1 MRKGS
6 TIMTYIATNNFFEV
20 EDVYYMSDINDRDNT
35 AALHRDATK
44 ALAHCINTH
53 GWVNLPWMAETSG
66 LTIGELVDALKGV
79 IFQDPEQYDQH
90 PSESAGWI
98 LRSQYVC
105 GNLKARLELANVL
118 NCKYSGRF
126 NNNILALKQALPEQ
140 VAIEDIGIGIGCSW
154 IPAHFYEEFAQ
165 ETFGLFCTP
174 QISYSAKLGLWKV
187 KAPGSAAYAPH
198 NIITFGT
205 ERMPALKI
213 LEHTLNGSTIKIY
226 DEVPRLALKTGVA
239 RILNKN
245 ETLAAQEKQV
255 ALQQAFRDWVIR
267 DPERVRKLEEAYY
280 NTLVCVVSS
289 RYDGSF
295 LTLPDLNPE
304 FKPYPHQRD
313 AVARII
319 LDQDVL
325 LNHSVGSGK
334 TSTLIIGLHERKR
347 MGLSE
352 KNLVVVPN
360 NVLEAFERT
369 HHYLYPDDRILVVR
383 PEKEF
388 KPINRQKTLERIR
401 DEDFVAVYL
410 AYSSFEMVPMSRQYR
425 LDQMADEIRSLRA
438 SANTSSNHWEKT
450 QLNHIADQ
458 MSKKLAKMRQELPT
472 DKYIP
477 FDKLDI
483 TTLVVDEAHNF
494 KNVSVRTR
502 TDGVVGMNAVG
513 SRKCDALLEK
523 SRYVRKQGG
532 SLLFATGTPLTNSIS
547 DLFVLQQFLQPEQ
560 MDLLHLSHFDE
571 WIGSFAARQSGFEV
585 DVDSQNFR
593 IMTRFARFHNLPE
606 LTSLFANVCDFYNG
620 EDSSMGMPQCEGY
633 IDTVVLRSDEQTDYI
648 DELVYRTELIRAK
661 LVDPHE
667 DNLLKIT
674 HDGRAAALDIRLV
687 ESGHHPAPK
696 GTKVYACARN
706 VYRCWQKYPGTAQ
719 LVFSDLGT
727 PKKGFNVY
735 DELKAHL
742 VEWGIP
748 EQEIAFVHN
757 ADTDSKRRKLFAAVN
772 EASVRV
778 LIGSTSKLGT
788 GVNVQE
794 RLIAIHHLDVPWK
807 PSDMVQR
814 EGRLIRQG
822 NHNQEVFRYRYITAG
837 TFDAYSWQIVENKQR
852 FIGQFMSGSLLDR
865 DARDIDDAV
874 LSYAEIKAL
883 SVGDPLLKTRIETS
897 NLLERTKLHS
907 RHREQELRQMQ
918 QIVEDFPDKLDALNQ
933 SRSRLLEDQAHFVRN
948 RERMSRQERISFGC
962 ELLLALADNY
972 VRGDDRFFDEVH
984 GFRVLLPA
992 HMQAD
997 KPRVLIQGV
1006 TANCYEVDMADAK
1019 ENGCTQRIEY
1029 LLTHLDERISCVGE
1043 AISRIHEELRQAQN
1057 ELRKGNKYTREASA
1071 LREKLL
1077 NIDEELNRRAE
1088 RCSV

>member
-1 MRKGS
+1 MS
-6 TIMTYIATNNFFEV
+6 YMAMNNLFEV
-20 EDVYYMSDINDRDNT
+20 EDVYYMSDINDNDE
-35 AALHRDATK
+35 AAPLHRDATK

-53 GWVNLPWMAETSG
+53 GYVNLPWMAETSG
-66 LTIGELVDALKGV
+66 LSVGELVDALKGV

-90 PSESAGWI
+90 PSEADGWV
-98 LRSQYVC
+98 LRPQYIS
-105 GNLKARLELANVL
+105 GNLKDKLELTKVL
-118 NCKYSGRF
+118 IRKHSGRF
-126 NNNILALKQALPEQ
+126 NNNILALKQAMPKQ
-140 VAIEDIGIGIGCSW
+140 VAIDDIGISIGCSW
-154 IPAHFYEEFAQ
+154 IPVHDYEKFAQ
-165 ETFGLFCTP
+165 ETLGLFCAP
-174 QISYSAKLGLWKV
+174 KISYSAKLGLWKV
-187 KAPGSAAYAPH
+187 KSPGSAAYAPH

-213 LEHTLNGSTIKIY
+213 LEHTLNGSTVKIY
-226 DEVPRLALKTGVA
+226 DEVIRLDLPAGKA

-245 ETLAAQEKQV
+245 ETLAAQEKQE
-255 ALQQAFRDWVIR
+255 ALQQAFRDWVVK
-267 DPERVRKLEEAYY
+267 DPELVSQLEEAYY
-280 NTLVCVVSS
+280 STLACVVSS
-289 RYDGSF
+289 HYDGSF

-304 FKPYPHQRD
+304 FKPYPHQKD

-347 MGLSE
+347 MGLSG

-369 HHYLYPDDRILVVR
+369 HHDLYPDDQILTVR

-388 KPINRQKTLERIR
+388 KPANRQETLERIR
-401 DEDFVAVYL
+401 DEDFVAVYM
-410 AYSSFEMVPMSRQYR
+410 AYSSFDLIPMSRQYR
-425 LDQMADEIRSLRA
+425 LNQMADEIRSLRA
-438 SANTSSNHWEKT
+438 SANASGDHWEKI
-450 QLNHIADQ
+450 QLNRSADQ
-458 MSKKLAKMRQELPT
+458 MSKKLAKMRQELPA

-477 FDKLDI
+477 FDALGI

-502 TDGVVGMNAVG
+502 TDGVVGMNASG

-523 SRYVRKQGG
+523 SQYVRKQGG

-560 MDLLHLSHFDE
+560 MGLLHLNHFDE

-593 IMTRFARFHNLPE
+593 ITTRFSRFHNLPE
-606 LTSLFANVCDFYNG
+606 LINLFANVCDFYNG
-620 EDSSMGMPQCEGY
+620 DDSGMGLPQCESY
-633 IDTVVLRSDEQTDYI
+633 IDTEVPRSDEQTDYI

-687 ESGHHPAPK
+687 DSGQHPDPK
-696 GTKVYACARN
+696 GTKIYACARN

-735 DELKAHL
+735 DELKTRL
-742 VEWGIP
+742 VEMGIP
-748 EQEIAFVHN
+748 EQEIAFVHD
-757 ADTDSKRRKLFAAVN
+757 ADTDAKRRKLFKTVN
-772 EASVRV
+772 EAAMRV

-814 EGRLIRQG
+814 EGRLIRHG
-822 NHNQEVFRYRYITAG
+822 NRNQEVFRYRYITAG
-837 TFDAYSWQIVENKQR
+837 TFDSYSWQIVENKQR
-852 FIGQFMSGSLLDR
+852 FIGQFMSGALLDR

-918 QIVEDFPDKLDALNQ
+918 QIVEDFPDKLEVLKQ
-933 SRSRLLEDQAHFVRN
+933 SRRSLMEDQSHFSRN
-948 RERMSRQERISFGC
+948 RERLSRQERISFGC
-962 ELLLALADNY
+962 ELLLALADNHA
-972 VRGDDRFFDEVH
+972 RGDDRFFDEVH

-997 KPRVLIQGV
+997 KPRVLLQGV
-1006 TANCYEVDMADAK
+1006 TANRYEVDMADAK
-1019 ENGCTQRIEY
+1019 ENGCIQRIEH
-1029 LLTHLDERISCVGE
+1029 LLTHLDERITRVGK
-1043 AISRIHEELRQAQN
+1043 AISCIREEVRQAKN
-1057 ELRKGNKYTREASA
+1057 ELRKGNKYTQEVSA
-1071 LREKLL
+1071 LLEKLL

-1088 RCSV
+1088 KCAV

>member
-1 MRKGS
+1 
-6 TIMTYIATNNFFEV
+6 MTNMTANGFFEV
-20 EDVYYMSDINDRDNT
+20 EDVFDMPGIIESDARP
-35 AALHRDATK
+35 AHRDAEK
-44 ALAHCINTH
+44 ALAHCINTQGH
-53 GWVNLPWMAETSG
+53 VNLPWMAETSG
-66 LTIGELVDALKGV
+66 LSVGELVDALKGV

-90 PSESAGWI
+90 PSDVDGWL
-98 LRSQYVC
+98 LRPQYIS
-105 GNLKARLELANVL
+105 GNLKAKLEVVKVL
-118 NCKYSGRF
+118 NRKYSGRF
-126 NNNILALKQALPEQ
+126 NNNILALKQALPKQ
-140 VAIEDIGIGIGCSW
+140 VAIEDIGISIGCSW
-154 IPAHFYEEFAQ
+154 ISAQYYAEFAQ
-165 ETFGLFCTP
+165 ETFGLLCVP
-174 QISYSAKLGLWKV
+174 QISYSSKLGLWKV
-187 KAPGSAAYAPH
+187 KAPVSAAYAPH

-226 DEVPRLALKTGVA
+226 DEVPRPELKSGVA

-245 ETLAAQEKQV
+245 ETLAVQEKQE
-255 ALQQAFRDWVIR
+255 ALQQAFRDWVDR
-267 DPERVRKLEEAYY
+267 DPERVLKLEEAYY
-280 NTLVCVVSS
+280 NTLACVVSG

-304 FKPYPHQRD
+304 FNPYPHQRN
-313 AVARII
+313 AIARII

-360 NVLEAFERT
+360 NVLESFERT
-369 HHYLYPDDRILVVR
+369 HHHLYPDDRILVVR
-383 PEKEF
+383 PEREF
-388 KPINRQKTLERIR
+388 KPVNRQKILEQIR
-401 DEDFVAVYL
+401 DEDFVAVYM
-410 AYSSFEMVPMSRQYR
+410 AYSSFEMIPMSRHYR
-425 LDQMADEIRSLRA
+425 LNQMVDEIRSLRA
-438 SANTSSNHWEKT
+438 SAKISGNHWERI
-450 QLNHIADQ
+450 QLNHLADQ
-458 MSKKLAKMRQELPT
+458 MSKKLTKMRQELPA

-477 FDKLDI
+477 FDELSI

-547 DLFVLQQFLQPEQ
+547 DLFVLQQYLQPEQ
-560 MDLLHLSHFDE
+560 MELLHLSHFDE

-593 IMTRFARFHNLPE
+593 IMTRFSRFHNLPE
-606 LTSLFANVCDFYNG
+606 LISLFANVCDFYSG
-620 EDSSMGMPQCEGY
+620 DDSGMGLPQCEGY
-633 IDTVVLRSDEQTDYI
+633 IDTVVPRSDEQKDYI

-687 ESGHHPAPK
+687 ESGQHPDPK
-696 GTKVYACARN
+696 ETKVYACARS
-706 VYRCWQKYPGTAQ
+706 VFRCWQKYPGTAQ
-719 LVFSDLGT
+719 LVFSDLST
-727 PKKGFNVY
+727 PKKGFNIY
-735 DELKAHL
+735 DELKTQL
-742 VEWGIP
+742 VELGIP

-757 ADTDSKRRKLFAAVN
+757 ADTDTKRRRLFAAVN

-794 RLIAIHHLDVPWK
+794 HLIAIHHLDVPWK

-822 NHNQEVFRYRYITAG
+822 NRNQKVFRYRYITAG

-852 FIGQFMSGSLLDR
+852 FIGQFMSGALLDR
-865 DARDIDDAV
+865 DACDIDDAV

-918 QIVEDFPDKLDALNQ
+918 QIVEDFPDRLDALNQ
-933 SRSRLLEDQAHFVRN
+933 SRSRLLEDQAHFAQN
-948 RERMSRQERISFGC
+948 RERVSRQERISFGY
-962 ELLLALADNY
+962 ELLVALADNH
-972 VRGDDRFFDEVH
+972 VRVDERFFDEVH

-992 HMQAD
+992 YMQVD

-1006 TANCYEVDMADAK
+1006 TANRYEVDMADAK
-1019 ENGCTQRIEY
+1019 ENGCIQRIEH
-1029 LLTHLDERISCVGE
+1029 LLTHLDERISRVGE
-1043 AISRIHEELRQAQN
+1043 AISRIREELCQAQN
-1057 ELRKGNKYTREASA
+1057 ELRKGNKYTQEISV
-1071 LREKLL
+1071 LQEKLI
-1077 NIDEELNRRAE
+1077 NIDEELNRRAVE
-1088 RCSV
+1088 CAI

>member
-1 MRKGS
+1 
-6 TIMTYIATNNFFEV
+6 MTNMTANSFFE
-20 EDVYYMSDINDRDNT
+20 INDVFDLPGILDGDHD
-35 AALHRDATK
+35 APLHRDAVK
-44 ALAHCINTH
+44 ALAKCINTH
-53 GWVNLPWMAETSG
+53 GCVNLPWMADSSG
-66 LTIGELVDALKGV
+66 LSVWELVDALNGI

-90 PSESAGWI
+90 HSEENGWL
-98 LRSQYVC
+98 LRPQYIS
-105 GNLKARLELANVL
+105 GNLKLKLERTKAL
-118 NCKYSGRF
+118 NRQYSGRF
-126 NNNILALKQALPEQ
+126 NRNILALKQAMPEKIS
-140 VAIEDIGIGIGCSW
+140 IEDIGIGIGCSW
-154 IPAHFYEEFAQ
+154 IPAHYYEEFAQ
-165 ETFGLFCTP
+165 EVLRLICAP
-174 QISYSAKLGLWKV
+174 KVNYSPKLGLWKV
-187 KAPGSAAYAPH
+187 KAPASAAYSPN
-198 NIITFGT
+198 NIVTFGT

-213 LEHTLNGSTIKIY
+213 LERTLNAGTVKIY
-226 DEVPRLALKTGVA
+226 DEVLRLDLPSGKA

-245 ETLAAQEKQV
+245 ETLATQEKQES
-255 ALQQAFRDWVIR
+255 LQQAFQAWVVK
-267 DPERVRKLEEAYY
+267 DPERISQLEEAYY
-280 NTLVCVVSS
+280 NTFACVVSGK
-289 RYDGSF
+289 YDGSF
-295 LTLPDLNPE
+295 LDLPDLNPE
-304 FKPYPHQRD
+304 FKAYPHQKN

-319 LDQDVL
+319 LEKDVL
-325 LNHSVGSGK
+325 LNHKVGSGK
-334 TSTLIIGLHERKR
+334 TSTLIMGLHERKR

-369 HHYLYPDDRILVVR
+369 HRYLYPDDNILVIR

-388 KPINRQKTLERIR
+388 KPANRQKTLERIR
-401 DEDFVAVYL
+401 DEDFVAVYM
-410 AYSSFEMVPMSRQYR
+410 AYSSFEMIPMSRQYR
-425 LDQMADEIRSLRA
+425 LDQKAEEIRSLRA
-438 SANTSSNHWEKT
+438 SANASGDHWEKN
-450 QLNHIADQ
+450 QLDHLADQ
-458 MSKKLAKMRQELPT
+458 LSKKLAKMRQELPA

-477 FDKLDI
+477 FDALGI

-502 TDGVVGMNAVG
+502 ADGVVGMSAAG
-513 SRKCDALLEK
+513 SRKCDALMEK

-560 MDLLHLSHFDE
+560 MELLHLSHFDE

-585 DVDSQNFR
+585 DVDSRNFR
-593 IMTRFARFHNLPE
+593 ITTRFSRFHNLPE

-620 EDSSMGMPQCEGY
+620 DDSGMDLPKCDGY
-633 IDTVVLRSDEQTDYI
+633 IDTVVPRSSEQTDYI

-661 LVDPHE
+661 LVESQE

-687 ESGHHPAPK
+687 EPGQQPDPK

-706 VYRCWQKYPGTAQ
+706 VYRCWQKYPRTAQ

-735 DELKAHL
+735 DELKTRL
-742 VEWGIP
+742 VELGIP
-748 EQEIAFVHN
+748 EKEIAFIHD
-757 ADTDSKRRKLFAAVN
+757 ADTDAKRRKLFAAVN
-772 EASVRV
+772 NASVRV

-794 RLIAIHHLDVPWK
+794 RLIAIHHLDVSWK
-807 PSDMVQR
+807 SSDLVQR

-822 NHNQEVFRYRYITAG
+822 NCNQKVFRYRYITAG

-852 FIGQFMSGSLLDR
+852 FIGQFMGGSLLDR
-865 DARDIDDAV
+865 NARDIDDAV

-883 SVGDPLLKTRIETS
+883 SVGDPLLKTRIETA

-907 RHREQELRQMQ
+907 RHRYQELRQMQ
-918 QIVEDFPDKLDALNQ
+918 QIVDDFPDRLDMLK
-933 SRSRLLEDQAHFVRN
+933 RSSKRLLGDQAHFARN
-948 RERMSRQERISFGC
+948 REKLNRQERFSFGY
-962 ELLLALADNY
+962 ELLLALTDNHTK
-972 VRGDDRFFDEVH
+972 DNERFFDEVH

-997 KPRVLIQGV
+997 KPRVLVQGA
-1006 TANCYEVDMADAK
+1006 TTNRYEVDMADAR
-1019 ENGCTQRIEY
+1019 ENGCIQRIEH
-1029 LLTHLDERISCVGE
+1029 LLTHLDERITRVGE
-1043 AISRIHEELRQAQN
+1043 AINRIQDELRQAKS
-1057 ELRKGNKYTREASA
+1057 ELRKGNKYAHEASA

-1088 RCSV
+1088 TCAV